1 MANTLSL
8 TQKEQDLIRRYLV
21 WCYKT
26 TKEDLDKIDRYF
38 TQAVVDDYLIERL
51 KNLSEYKDR
60 GTFFHKSVE
69 DFVQYAR
76 PVGSLREEKKAKAEG
91 KKFADS
97 AQKTLHPD
105 YQYVN
110 ARVEAIEQAIC
121 HFFDQ
126 KELEKITALYENEMT
141 ERILKAREHT

>member
-1 MANTLSL
+1 MADTIPL

-26 TKEDLDKIDRYF
+26 TKEELDKVDRYF

-51 KNLSEYKDR
+51 KTLPEYKAR
-60 GTFFHKSVE
+60 TTPFHKSVA
-69 DFVQYAR
+69 DFMQYAL
-76 PVGSLREEKKAKAEG
+76 GKKARAEG

-97 AQKTLHPD
+97 AQTVFHPD
-105 YQYVN
+105 YQYLN
-110 ARVEAIEQAIC
+110 ARFEVIEQAIC

-126 KELEKITALYENEMT
+126 KELERVAALYENEMT

>member
-76 PVGSLREEKKAKAEG
+76 EKKAKAEG
-91 KKFADS
+91 KKFADP
-97 AQKTLHPD
+97 ARETLQPD
-105 YQYVN
+105 YQYIK

-126 KELEKITALYENEMT
+126 KELERIAALYEQEMT
-141 ERILKAREHT
+141 ERILKAREHA

>member
-1 MANTLSL
+1 MADTIPL

-26 TKEDLDKIDRYF
+26 TKEELDKIDRYF

-51 KNLSEYKDR
+51 QTSPEYKAR
-60 GTFFHKSVE
+60 TTLFHKSVE
-69 DFVQYAR
+69 EFIQYAR
-76 PVGSLREEKKAKAEG
+76 EKKTKAEG
-91 KKFADS
+91 KKFVDS
-97 AQKTLHPD
+97 AQTVLHPD
-105 YQYVN
+105 YQYLK
-110 ARVEAIEQAIC
+110 ARFEVIEQATC

-126 KELEKITALYENEMT
+126 KELERVAALYENEMT

>member
-76 PVGSLREEKKAKAEG
+76 EKKAKAEG

-97 AQKTLHPD
+97 ARKTLHPD

-126 KELEKITALYENEMT
+126 KEVERVAALYENEMT

>member
-1 MANTLSL
+1 MREPLANMLSP

-26 TKEDLDKIDRYF
+26 SKEELDKTDRYF

-51 KNLSEYKDR
+51 KNLPEYRDR
-60 GTFFHKSVE
+60 ETSFHKSVE

-76 PVGSLREEKKAKAEG
+76 EKKAGAEG

-97 AQKTLHPD
+97 AQETLRPD
-105 YQYVN
+105 YQYLK
-110 ARVEAIEQAIC
+110 ARVEAIEQAVC
-121 HFFDQ
+121 HFFGP
-126 KELEKITALYENEMT
+126 KELERIAALYENEMT

>member
-26 TKEDLDKIDRYF
+26 TKEELDKIDRYF

-69 DFVQYAR
+69 DFVQYA
-76 PVGSLREEKKAKAEG
+76 LEKKAKAER

-105 YQYVN
+105 YEYLN

>member
-26 TKEDLDKIDRYF
+26 TKEELDKIDRYF

-51 KNLSEYKDR
+51 KTSPEYKAR
-60 GTFFHKSVE
+60 ATPFHKSVE
-69 DFVQYAR
+69 DFIQYAR
-76 PVGSLREEKKAKAEG
+76 EKKAKAEG

-126 KELEKITALYENEMT
+126 KELEKIAALYEKEMT

>member
-1 MANTLSL
+1 MAGTIPL

-21 WCYKT
+21 WWYRT
-26 TKEDLDKIDRYF
+26 TKEDLDQTDRYF

-51 KNLSEYKDR
+51 KTSPEYKAR
-60 GTFFHKSVE
+60 TTPFHKSVE
-69 DFVQYAR
+69 DFIQYAR
-76 PVGSLREEKKAKAEG
+76 EKKAKAER

-105 YQYVN
+105 YKYLK
-110 ARVEAIEQAIC
+110 ARFEVVEQAIC

-126 KELEKITALYENEMT
+126 KELERVAALYENEMT

>member
-8 TQKEQDLIRRYLV
+8 AQKEQGLIRRYLV

-26 TKEDLDKIDRYF
+26 TKEELDKIDRYF

-51 KNLSEYKDR
+51 KTSPEYKAR
-60 GTFFHKSVE
+60 ATPFHKSVE
-69 DFVQYAR
+69 DFIQYAL
-76 PVGSLREEKKAKAEG
+76 PVGSLREEKKAKAER

-105 YQYVN
+105 YQYLN

-126 KELEKITALYENEMT
+126 KELERVAALYENEMT

>member
-1 MANTLSL
+1 MADTIPL

-26 TKEDLDKIDRYF
+26 TKEELDKIDRYF
-38 TQAVVDDYLIERL
+38 TQAVVDDYFIERL
-51 KNLSEYKDR
+51 KTLPEYKAR
-60 GTFFHKSVE
+60 STLFYKSVE
-69 DFVQYAR
+69 DFIQYAR
-76 PVGSLREEKKAKAEG
+76 EKKTKAEG

-97 AQKTLHPD
+97 AKTVLHPG
-105 YQYVN
+105 YQCLK
-110 ARVEAIEQAIC
+110 ARFEVIEQAIR

-126 KELEKITALYENEMT
+126 KELERVAALYENEMT

>member
-1 MANTLSL
+1 MREPPADTLSP

-26 TKEDLDKIDRYF
+26 SKEELDKTDRYF

-51 KNLSEYKDR
+51 KNLSGYKDR
-60 GTFFHKSVE
+60 ETSFHKSVE

-76 PVGSLREEKKAKAEG
+76 EKKAGAEG

-97 AQKTLHPD
+97 AQKTLRLD
-105 YQYVN
+105 YQYLK
-110 ARVEAIEQAIC
+110 ARVEAIEQAVC
-121 HFFDQ
+121 HFFGQ
-126 KELEKITALYENEMT
+126 KELERIAALYENEMT

>member
-8 TQKEQDLIRRYLV
+8 AQKEQGLIRRYLV

-26 TKEDLDKIDRYF
+26 TKEELDKIDRYF

-51 KNLSEYKDR
+51 KTSPEYKAR
-60 GTFFHKSVE
+60 ATPFHKSVE
-69 DFVQYAR
+69 DFIQYA
-76 PVGSLREEKKAKAEG
+76 LEKKTKAEG
-91 KKFADS
+91 RKFADS
-97 AQKTLHPD
+97 AQAVLHPD
-105 YQYVN
+105 YQYLN
-110 ARVEAIEQAIC
+110 ARVTAIEQAIC

-126 KELEKITALYENEMT
+126 KELERVAALYENEMT

>member
-26 TKEDLDKIDRYF
+26 TKEELDKIDRYF

-51 KNLSEYKDR
+51 KTSPEYKAR
-60 GTFFHKSVE
+60 LTPFHKSVE
-69 DFVQYAR
+69 DFIQYAR
-76 PVGSLREEKKAKAEG
+76 EKKTKAEG

-97 AQKTLHPD
+97 AQTVLHLD
-105 YQYVN
+105 YQYLK
-110 ARVEAIEQAIC
+110 ARFEAIEQATC

-126 KELEKITALYENEMT
+126 KELERVAALYENEMT

>member
-1 MANTLSL
+1 MADTIPL

-26 TKEDLDKIDRYF
+26 TKEELDKIDRYF
-38 TQAVVDDYLIERL
+38 TQAVVDDHLIERL
-51 KNLSEYKDR
+51 KTSPEYKVS
-60 GTFFHKSVE
+60 TTLFHKSVE
-69 DFVQYAR
+69 DFIQYAR
-76 PVGSLREEKKAKAEG
+76 EKKAKAEG
-91 KKFADS
+91 KKFVDS
-97 AQKTLHPD
+97 TRKTLHPN
-105 YQYVN
+105 YQYLN

-126 KELEKITALYENEMT
+126 KELERVAALYENEMT